1 VGLVKSNF
9 NPEMLALKI
18 QRMGDSAARRILG
31 VMREE
36 GDKIAELA
44 RENAPVDDGE
54 LEEAIQ
60 VVENRGG
67 PNGRTVVSVQVDP
80 TATDSKGVPVIQYAR
95 IMHEALAP
103 YGTGAFHLGPA
114 SRAKDGG
121 GGRVGGKFMERAMRS
136 RIGEMG
142 KKVKQIVKEST

>member
-1 VGLVKSNF
+1 
-9 NPEMLALKI
+9 MLALKI
-18 QRMGDSAARRILG
+18 QRMGDTAARRILN

-44 RENAPVDDGE
+44 RENAPIDDGD
-54 LEEAIQ
+54 LEEAIEA
-60 VVENRGG
+60 VETRGG

-80 TATDSKGVPVIQYAR
+80 AAVDAKGVPVIKYAR
-95 IMHEALAP
+95 VMHEALAP
-103 YGTGAFHLGPA
+103 FGTGAFKLGPA
-114 SRAKDGG
+114 SRQKDGG
-121 GGRVGGKFMERAMRS
+121 SGRVGGKFMERAMRS